1 MMDSD
6 VGGTLRYI
14 IKIDDSDFQQGLNKT
29 AKSVDDL
36 ADKMANGS
44 TKASKALKNNI
55 GNGASQAGQEVRKFV
70 NDSIGALGELTT
82 AIGKVSFNAFTTA
95 AGAASTA
102 MTALVTKGL
111 NIGSSLEKNRLSF
124 EALTGSVENSEKV
137 LTAVADFASENPYQL
152 LDVSNVARELVAMG
166 RTADDVAPDLARLGA
181 IGVATGADLGSLG
194 HVYAQ
199 ISAQG
204 KMMTQDMYQLVNQ
217 GVAIMPALA
226 KVTGKSMTEL
236 KDYISDGKVTMEVFT
251 KAMGQIVDPE
261 MYDNLLNKMNNTI
274 PRQLDRLKGS
284 ISTFATSLVGID
296 KWTGQK
302 LETGLAQTYTNI
314 LKKLADNLRNP
325 KLIESVKRLGEAI
338 AKMVDKFV
346 PLIDKIAPALTKL
359 FDTISDHTATLI
371 PIVGGA
377 LVMFGRLGA
386 GLPGIGGIIG
396 NLSSSVSTLG
406 KSFLKLFQVNPLLGV
421 FVTMLG
427 VGLPKALKND
437 AFRSSLKSIIN
448 SLARIGKALG
458 PVIAKIGEAMA
469 VAGSR
474 ILTTTLQA
482 LCPILEAFAD
492 IIESIPTP
500 VLTALIEA
508 IIGLLVVKKVTGPLK
523 SFGTV
528 LARTFSYFKSGGTIL
543 STIGV
548 FRDLLGSAKTATTA
562 AKVATGTMQ
571 SVSKIGEAA
580 QTAGNV
586 MTRGQRFMKTMR
598 QGIMNLIL
606 LAGAIAALGVALK
619 FAYDSIPN
627 DLGGLLA
634 KLGVM
639 TLVIGVM
646 GGIAVAADKIKSINW
661 KSIGLLA
668 SLAAPLA
675 TFAAGMWLV
684 NKAIPDDLGSISAK
698 LGILAG
704 VIVAMGAFATAVGK
718 IKSINAKSII
728 TLTALAIPLVAFAGA
743 LWAVNQAVPDD
754 LGGLSAKL
762 GIMAGAMAGIGL
774 IAGIAGKFK
783 KDIAVGL
790 VVVIGIAGTIALTAL
805 ALQYTYNTMPSDF
818 GGLQA
823 RIGSMALVIVEIG
836 VLAGVVGALMM
847 TGIGAAILAAGLVA
861 LIGIAGTLALV
872 GVAMK
877 SAYENLPSDFSG
889 FQAKIGSLALVVGEI
904 AGLSTALGIGQ
915 ILSLG
920 TMNLGL
926 LTLVE
931 IAWALAGAAIGIKTA
946 AENMPSDMDAVKN
959 KVEAGIAFLMGM
971 KEKYGG
977 SGGLLP
983 AIANFFWNGEG
994 TQQFDTF
1001 VEISRKLASTAE
1013 NLSTLVDKM
1022 PDGGKLD
1029 GTIEKVQK
1037 AVEFLMKLKQ
1047 EYSEPGG
1054 LLPTIGGFFWNGD
1067 STKNFD
1073 VVNDIAKKLSE
1084 LATNL
1089 ENLSSVSSGKL
1100 ARVVNGSLFST
1111 LKSAVDTLKNE
1122 FGSDSGGLI
1131 PTLGSF
1137 FYNEDSTKALDN
1149 ATKIAETLGKLVDN
1163 LAKIEDVSP
1172 SKLNRAISVT
1182 IPKLKEVVN
1191 KLKEEFTEHGGL
1203 FDTIGSWFSN
1213 DDSTAK
1219 LDKAKEI
1226 AEKLGGLV
1234 DNLGKIQDLDISKLN
1249 KLASDGED
1257 NPIIKLKGVVSRIKS
1272 AFVDDADS
1280 VTNKLA
1286 EYNTG
1291 GLEKAQTVAENIKK
1305 ISDSLSGVGDLKLN
1319 VPGIETF
1326 IANMKTIVSKIEAEF
1341 GEKSGF
1347 EGISKDTADS
1357 VTNVQT
1363 IASNLSQMSSD
1374 LKNIQDLSPEE
1385 INPKIDHIKTVMERL
1400 KQVFVAD
1407 GQGEKAIDVSAFE
1420 DESIKNSVG
1429 HIQAI
1434 VTSLKT
1440 IATEA
1445 ASLPDVPE
1453 GITGENGKIAKIHG
1467 LVKEIIWKF
1476 DATGDDVLDLSML
1489 DVIKSDL
1496 AKVPEIINSLKAI
1509 ATNVQDFP
1517 DAATGAEN
1525 LKNFVGKLAAAL
1537 KSLGTEL
1544 VDSGVMDSM
1553 KVLGNNLIDNIL
1565 QGFQEQFTANA
1576 PGKVT
1581 EFYNVI
1587 KNNIDN
1593 NKQNF
1598 IARGQDVGNWLTDG
1612 LKNGL
1617 EGQKGPVWES
1627 FRGVINNATN
1637 GDMKWVAVDQS
1648 KGIGAAMAQGV
1659 AAGLSAEIWRINYAV
1674 GNLSAAA
1681 ISKLK
1686 SLLGIASP
1694 SKVFF
1699 GLGQYTGEGLALGLE
1714 SQIESVGDAAQELA
1728 DAIRSPFDQLDDFT
1742 ASITGTGGQ
1751 NGIGGISRN
1760 TTINQNNIINNGA
1773 DYSTMMSDLKWA
1785 LFTA

>member
-95 AGAASTA
+95 AGAASAA
-102 MTALVTKGL
+102 MTALVSKGL

-137 LTAVADFASENPYQL
+137 LTAVADFAAENPYQL

-251 KAMGQIVDPE
+251 QAMGQIVDPE

-325 KLIESVKRLGEAI
+325 RLIESVKRLGEAI

-377 LVMFGRLGA
+377 LVMFGKLGA
-386 GLPGIGGIIG
+386 NLPGIGGIIG

-406 KSFLKLFQVNPLLGV
+406 KSFLKLFQVNPLLGI

-469 VAGSR
+469 MAGSR
-474 ILTTTLQA
+474 ILTITLQA

-548 FRDLLGSAKTATTA
+548 FRDLLGSAKTATKA

-619 FAYDSIPN
+619 FAYDSIP
-627 DLGGLLA
+627 
-634 KLGVM
+634 
-639 TLVIGVM
+639 
-646 GGIAVAADKIKSINW
+646 S
-661 KSIGLLA
+661 
-668 SLAAPLA
+668 
-675 TFAAGMWLV
+675 
-684 NKAIPDDLGSISAK
+684 
-698 LGILAG
+698 
-704 VIVAMGAFATAVGK
+704 
-718 IKSINAKSII
+718 
-728 TLTALAIPLVAFAGA
+728 
-743 LWAVNQAVPDD
+743 D

-762 GIMAGAMAGIGL
+762 GIMAGAMTGIGL

-847 TGIGAAILAAGLVA
+847 TGVGAVILAAGLVA

-946 AENMPSDMDAVKN
+946 AENMPSDMDAVKD
-959 KVEAGIAFLMGM
+959 KVEAGIEFLMEM
-971 KEKYGG
+971 KEKYSG

-1022 PDGGKLD
+1022 PDGGKLN

-1037 AVEFLMKLKQ
+1037 AVEFLIKLKQ

-1073 VVNDIAKKLSE
+1073 VINDIAKKLSE

-1122 FGSDSGGLI
+1122 FGSDPGGLI

-1305 ISDSLSGVGDLKLN
+1305 ISESLSGVGDLKLN

-1363 IASNLSQMSSD
+1363 IASNLSQMSSN

-1420 DESIKNSVG
+1420 DESIKNSVS

-1496 AKVPEIINSLKAI
+1496 AKVPEIINSLKSI

-1525 LKNFVGKLAAAL
+1525 LKNFVSKLAAAL

-1544 VDSGVMDSM
+1544 VDNGVMDSM
-1553 KVLGNNLIDNIL
+1553 KALGNNITDNIL

-1598 IARGQDVGNWLTDG
+1598 ITRGQDAGSWLADG
-1612 LKNGL
+1612 LKKGL
-1617 EGQKGPVWES
+1617 EDQKGPVWES

-1648 KGIGAAMAQGV
+1648 KKIGGAMAQGV
-1659 AAGLSAEIWRINYAV
+1659 AAGLNAEIWRINYAV

-1681 ISKLK
+1681 IGKLK

-1728 DAIRSPFDQLDDFT
+1728 DAIRSPFEQLDDFT